1 MLIKNEEQ
9 SGLRSDL
16 WAHCLN
22 YFSYFS
28 FLNMNL
34 NHKSARLITLCKR
47 TFTHFPFPKAVVSS
61 ETAKHGR
68 QVYLQANEPLI
79 VGLQAN
85 WRGYLAR
92 KSFNERKQFMTK
104 QLPAIIKIQ
113 VIKFGASVWWYR

>member
-1 MLIKNEEQ
+1 
-9 SGLRSDL
+9 
-16 WAHCLN
+16 
-22 YFSYFS
+22 
-28 FLNMNL
+28 MNL

-92 KSFNERKQFMTK
+92 KSYNERKQFMTK

-113 VIKFGASVWWYR
+113 VIKFVVLGVVGGGGGGGGAGGWRWYWEWCS